1 MSERVNELISS
12 DIEWRVGEIA
22 LIKSIAA
29 SPSLTDE
36 KKDVALRYSVPA
48 FYAVW
53 EGFVVNA
60 FSEYTKYL
68 NSKNIEFDKINS
80 DILAYHSYST
90 LNLLSPP
97 HEIKKKKNF
106 LLNIYNYV
114 ANKINLSPIVPADS
128 NVDYN
133 QLSYISKCYAV
144 ETIDEGKYRGG
155 LNKLVNY
162 RNRIAHGE
170 HSIKVTEDLIN
181 EFSALI
187 LSSMDE
193 VSQKIADAINGEK
206 YLLYPIK

>member
-1 MSERVNELISS
+1 MSERITELISS

-48 FYAVW
+48 FYSVW

-60 FSEYTKYL
+60 FSEYSKYIS
-68 NSKNIEFDKINS
+68 SKKIGFDKLNA

-90 LNLLSPP
+90 LNLLAPP
-97 HEIKKKKNF
+97 HEIKKKKKF
-106 LLNIYNYV
+106 LLNIYNYI
-114 ANKINLSPIVPADS
+114 ANKIDLSPIVPSDS
-128 NVDYN
+128 NVDYD

-144 ETIDEGKYRGG
+144 EPINAEKYKSG
-155 LNKLVNY
+155 LYKLVNY

-170 HSIKVTEDLIN
+170 HSIKVTENLIN
-181 EFSALI
+181 EFSREPLI
-187 LSSMDE
+187 
-193 VSQKIADAINGEK
+193 
-206 YLLYPIK
+206 